1 MFLGVLSFITD
12 TLLQPKADT
21 VARATDVAAAAAAPH
36 LDMLELLKSG
46 GVLMIPLGVLSLIA
60 VFVFVERYITINRAG
75 RLQDNFMPMIRD
87 HISTGNISAARS
99 LSKNTNSPIARMI
112 DKGIQRIGKPIDSI
126 EKSME
131 NVGKLE
137 IYKMEKNLTILSII
151 AGIAPMFGF
160 LGTIAGM
167 IQTFFNI
174 SITSDITLST
184 IASGI
189 YVKMV
194 TSASGLI
201 IGIIAFIGYS
211 YLNAQI
217 DKVINKMETASSDFI
232 DILQEPTQ
240 PHKF

>member
-1 MFLGVLSFITD
+1 MLLGLVTFIQD
-12 TLLQPKADT
+12 SL
-21 VARATDVAAAAAAPH
+21 ARALQDSAALARSAAAGSAPDQQIH
-36 LDMLELLKSG
+36 LLDMLMKG
-46 GVLMIPLGVLSLIA
+46 GVLMIPLGILSLIA
-60 VFVFVERYITINRAG
+60 VYFFVERFLTISKAAKIE
-75 RLQDNFMPMIRD
+75 DNFMPMIRD
-87 HISTGNISAARS
+87 HITSGNIAAARS
-99 LSKNTNSPIARMI
+99 LSKNTNNPIARVI
-112 DKGIQRIGKPIDSI
+112 DKGIQRIGKPIEGI

-137 IYKMEKNLTILSII
+137 IYKLEKNLVVLSII

-174 SITSDITLST
+174 SVTSDITLST

-201 IGIIAFIGYS
+201 IGLVAYIGYS

-217 DKVINKMETASSDFI
+217 DKVVNKMEAASAEFI
-232 DILQEPTQ
+232 DILQEPTR
-240 PHKF
+240 